1 MRRHFAFIWGVF
13 VSVLTRLKT
22 LAESIFAPSRLAGD
36 GQQPASQST
45 TAAAAASAAPYL
57 HYNVLRKLPM
67 SLGGRHAR
75 VIAIDG
81 D

>member
-1 MRRHFAFIWGVF
+1 MLA
-13 VSVLTRLKT
+13 
-22 LAESIFAPSRLAGD
+22 AESIFSPAGQ
-36 GQQPASQST
+36 GASQQPPYQST
-45 TAAAAASAAPYL
+45 SQLAAAPYL
-57 HYNVLRKLPM
+57 HFNVLRKLPM